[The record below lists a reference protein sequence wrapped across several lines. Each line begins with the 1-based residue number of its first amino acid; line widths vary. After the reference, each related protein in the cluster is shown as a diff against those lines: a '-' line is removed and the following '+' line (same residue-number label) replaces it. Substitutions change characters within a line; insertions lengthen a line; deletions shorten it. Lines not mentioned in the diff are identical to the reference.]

1 MVFALHCG
9 PSAAF
14 LLIVGD
20 SCRAC
25 WLIMMG
31 LNKLLSDVGNHRKD
45 IQLRL
50 QGYAGLCITPLHLIV
65 LSWWCGL
72 CGSLQLLSAQAD
84 ASCHNSHA
92 DDSVSL
98 PDLSPRLG

>member
-1 MVFALHCG
+1 M
-9 PSAAF
+9 
-14 LLIVGD
+14 I
-20 SCRAC
+20 
-25 WLIMMG
+25 G

-50 QGYAGLCITPLHLIV
+50 QGYAGLCITPFHLIV
-65 LSWWCGL
+65 LSWL

-84 ASCHNSHA
+84 ASCHISHA
-92 DDSVSL
+92 DDSVS